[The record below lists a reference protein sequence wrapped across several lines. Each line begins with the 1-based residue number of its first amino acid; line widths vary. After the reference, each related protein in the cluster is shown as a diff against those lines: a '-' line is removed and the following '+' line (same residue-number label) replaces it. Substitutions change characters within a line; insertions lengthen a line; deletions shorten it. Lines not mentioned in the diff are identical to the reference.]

1 MKENVHSLR
10 TDMIR
15 PNLRLSYNRTEIDAF
30 SHLMHSGTRNDPITV
45 LFDGEHF
52 RIIDGEKRWRAARK
66 LGLTSIE
73 AVIEDL
79 G

>member
-1 MKENVHSLR
+1 
-10 TDMIR
+10 
-15 PNLRLSYNRTEIDAF
+15 
-30 SHLMHSGTRNDPITV
+30 MHSGTRNDPITV